1 VNKIY
6 TALTK
11 EKHSRPPDGN
21 DLHLLF
27 HSTKVRFVVLIFIE
41 KYKEVYYNLIVL
53 IYCVFYENLKEYYYG
68 AYKRFLIE
76 NGVLENYVGNDAEVG
91 ISECVTSIGNSE
103 FSLGTKPRCVVI
115 PEGVTSMGENVF
127 YKCTN
132 LTIHAPSGSYAEQYA
147 KENEVNFIAE

>member
-1 VNKIY
+1 M
-6 TALTK
+6 
-11 EKHSRPPDGN
+11 
-21 DLHLLF
+21 
-27 HSTKVRFVVLIFIE
+27 LIFIE

-53 IYCVFYENLKEYYYG
+53 IYCVFYANLKEYYYG

-91 ISECVTSIGNSE
+91 ISKSVTSIDRHA
-103 FSLGTKPRCVVI
+103 FSWCTNLASIVI

-132 LTIHAPSGSYAEQYA
+132 LTIHALSGSYTE
-147 KENEVNFIAE
+147 